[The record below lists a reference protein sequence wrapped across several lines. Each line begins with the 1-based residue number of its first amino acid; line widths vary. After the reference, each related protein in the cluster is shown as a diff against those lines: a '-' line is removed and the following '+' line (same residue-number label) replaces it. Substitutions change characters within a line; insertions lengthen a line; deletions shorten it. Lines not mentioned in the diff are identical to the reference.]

1 MNGLIALSLSWLL
14 GQTAPST
21 DSASGSLPAPVLDE
35 TQAASAL
42 QAAQLEELNARL
54 ELLRVQTQARA
65 QEDQARLDSLEQQ
78 RMAEQDSREQAEVS
92 RRLAVQGIARGYNG
106 LIALDRLL
114 EAGQDTLRPAV
125 VTAQQDLAEALSN
138 IASTGREDSARLL
151 ENVLQRLGTLENSV
165 AQRNPDAA
173 RLQLFFASG
182 ELLSAWKMSLD
193 QTSLPGL
200 SP

>member
-21 DSASGSLPAPVLDE
+21 DSASTSTAPVLDE
-35 TQAASAL
+35 AQAASGL
-42 QAAQLEELNARL
+42 QAAQIEELNARM

-65 QEDQARLDSLEQQ
+65 QEDQDRLDSIEQQ
-78 RMAEQDSREQAEVS
+78 RQQEQASRQQAEVA
-92 RRLAVQGIARGYNG
+92 RRLAVQGIARGYDG

-114 EAGQDTLRPAV
+114 EAGQDSIGPAV
-125 VTAQQDLAEALSN
+125 VTAQQELAQALSN
-138 IASTGREDSARLL
+138 LSSTGREDSARLL
-151 ENVLQRLGTLENSV
+151 ENVLQRLGTLEDSV

-200 SP
+200 TP

>member
-21 DSASGSLPAPVLDE
+21 DSASTSTAPVLDE
-35 TQAASAL
+35 AQAASAL
-42 QAAQLEELNARL
+42 QAAQIEELNARM

-65 QEDQARLDSLEQQ
+65 QEDQDRLDAIEQQ
-78 RMAEQDSREQAEVS
+78 RQQEQASRQQAEVA
-92 RRLAVQGIARGYNG
+92 RRLAVQGIARGYDG
-106 LIALDRLL
+106 LIVLDRLL
-114 EAGQDTLRPAV
+114 EAGQDSIGPAV
-125 VTAQQDLAEALSN
+125 VTAQQDLAQALSN
-138 IASTGREDSARLL
+138 ISSTGREDSARLL

-200 SP
+200 TP